1 MTRFNES
8 TVEQA
13 ALDWLREIGY
23 RTGYGPVDTAV
34 GEVREHPFDVVLWDR
49 LKAALLRLNPEA
61 STQLIADALGRV
73 QRADSQ
79 DTVLENQRLHDLM
92 VKGVPVETK
101 ASDGQ
106 TVTQL
111 LRLIDFKIQKTTTG
125 WHSTS
130 SRSSRMAIIAAR
142 TCWCSLMGCRLA

>member
-111 LRLIDFKIQKTTTG
+111 LRLIDFKNPENNDWLALNQFT
-125 WHSTS
+125 
-130 SRSSRMAIIAAR
+130 IIENGHNRQIGRAHV
-142 TCWCSLMGCRLA
+142 